1 MKFNKITDKR
11 PEALQDHHMPKSY
24 DISLKAYG
32 GGGTAKSLNLKP
44 KKLKHQSMKGFEDQ
58 YKNIIC
64 LLYTSPS
71 PRDPE

>member
-32 GGGTAKSLNLKP
+32 GGGTAN
-44 KKLKHQSMKGFEDQ
+44 H
-58 YKNIIC
+58 
-64 LLYTSPS
+64 
-71 PRDPE
+71 